1 MHLSFDLYPSYL
13 RDFTESMQ
21 ATAAYSLHYDIH
33 AMRNYEYRNEGG
45 KRVGPFP
52 QVRKEGS
59 LQLSCQK
66 PASGSSIRSMNVSHI
81 RSWAT
86 WTNQEHASKQTIE
99 GSIDYAANSV
109 GSPGNWI
116 FSYRSDPIL
125 PVKSFRLNKLDP
137 IEHSGTRSGDQ
148 IRIQTGANFTT
159 RKYTANHPA
168 TTLYTLIERL
178 HAGAV
183 NAGLVDYLDDLSMF
197 RPGLEITPLPKQKM
211 EIENRVQE
219 LHGFALVG
227 PALLPLYFWQNEHNH
242 VLAVIGRNVAYTLT
256 EIQNE
261 AVS

>member
-66 PASGSSIRSMNVSHI
+66 PASGSSIRSMNVSH
-81 RSWAT
+81 
-86 WTNQEHASKQTIE
+86 
-99 GSIDYAANSV
+99 
-109 GSPGNWI
+109 
-116 FSYRSDPIL
+116 IL